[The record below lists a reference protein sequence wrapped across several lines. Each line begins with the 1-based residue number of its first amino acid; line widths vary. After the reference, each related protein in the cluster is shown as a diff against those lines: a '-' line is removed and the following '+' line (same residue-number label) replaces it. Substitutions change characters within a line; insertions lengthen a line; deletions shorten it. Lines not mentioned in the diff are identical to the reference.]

1 MSKKTKKVVRS
12 KITCITCGD
21 TKGCRPDVFDKR
33 AEKAGGV
40 DELLASYQ
48 CRGCRKGDEAS
59 TATKTTTT
67 AKKKAKVKDLQ
78 PEADV
83 AAFMAPEAEA
93 ETVEA

>member
-1 MSKKTKKVVRS
+1 MSKKVKKVVRS
-12 KITCITCGD
+12 KIDCVDCG
-21 TKGCRPDVFDKR
+21 TTFGCRPDVFDKR

-48 CRGCRKGDEAS
+48 CRACRKGEEAS
-59 TATKTTTT
+59 TPSKPKAV
-67 AKKKAKVKDLQ
+67 KKPTLKDLK

-83 AAFMAPEAEA
+83 EAFMADTAEA